1 MKSKVLHST
10 TQVTSVPS
18 LSTTAGGILGVGED
32 VDHVQTVAEL
42 FYARNFPQMLNRLS
56 AIIERKKLISHRW
69 NKPSTEPLPS
79 SNGHKEEE
87 FQYLPISGV
96 RRKRCVQGKVPLP
109 KGVLEKKHER
119 IYDAFSQ
126 FVEHCL
132 THLETNFEYR
142 MIESS
147 EDLTNL
153 LDLKRYARER
163 ALDSIVT
170 SLRLSSLF
178 GDLMKIIEHTV
189 HTPVTTM
196 HLLAILHLCDVRE
209 HNLWSRLET
218 AVTLFDMAREATKAA
233 PEKGITSAALKLF
246 TSNSSNTSSSKKNSC
261 TLSSDTPEAP
271 TLNLNELRT
280 LLWYSLG
287 MQDFN
292 DQFFV
297 NRLFDL
303 KFLRANLTRIFYR
316 AVAENGVQLLE

>member
-1 MKSKVLHST
+1 MHSE

-18 LSTTAGGILGVGED
+18 LSTNAGGILAVGED
-32 VDHVQTVAEL
+32 VDHALAVAEL
-42 FYARNFPQMLNRLS
+42 FYARNFLQMSNRPS
-56 AIIERKKLISHRW
+56 VIIERSKLISHRW
-69 NKPSTEPLPS
+69 DKPSTGLWS
-79 SNGHKEEE
+79 QSIDGHKEEE

-96 RRKRCVQGKVPLP
+96 RRKRCIQGKMPLP

-119 IYDAFSQ
+119 IYNAFCQ
-126 FVEHCL
+126 FIEHCL
-132 THLETNFEYR
+132 THLETHFEYR
-142 MIESS
+142 VIESS
-147 EDLTNL
+147 EDLINL

-178 GDLMKIIEHTV
+178 GDLLKIIEHSV
-189 HTPVTTM
+189 NSPVTTV

-209 HNLWSRLET
+209 HNLWARLET
-218 AVTLFDMAREATKAA
+218 AVSLFDMAREATKAA
-233 PEKGITSAALKLF
+233 PEKGVTSAALQLF
-246 TSNSSNTSSSKKNSC
+246 TASSTNPSSSSKSSC

-271 TLNLNELRT
+271 MLNLDEFRT

-297 NRLFDL
+297 NRQFDL

-316 AVAENGVQLLE
+316 AVAENAVQLLE